1 MSMFRF
7 PAMFE
12 NVGVAASAAVAVAL
26 IVGVGVLPTML
37 AHWRGPS
44 FRKSG
49 NEEDIALQGREISK
63 A

>member
-1 MSMFRF
+1 MLRF

-12 NVGVAASAAVAVAL
+12 NVGVAASAGVAVAL
-26 IVGVGVLPTML
+26 IVGVGILPTMVV
-37 AHWRGPS
+37 HWRGPS

-49 NEEDIALQGREISK
+49 NGKDIAPQGRETSM